1 MNNKPILAIET
12 SQNLCGAAVVF
23 NRSKYFETVINLKN
37 SHSEKIFDIIDKTL
51 ALAEIELK
59 DLDCIAVS
67 AGPGSFTGLRIGLSA
82 AKGLAM
88 GAVIPICLVP
98 TFEAIAIQLS
108 EILPDE
114 TDFVI
119 ANKVNVEEVYYSR
132 FHIKSNN
139 YIFAE
144 NLKIINVSEL
154 TEKSEGYS
162 VFGNVVNKDD
172 LFSTPRPLFVAEWCR
187 LKGTQLKTNEYDFL
201 EPNYFKNSIAKES
214 KK

>member
-12 SQNLCGAAVVF
+12 SGNLCGTAVYF
-23 NRSKYFETVINLKN
+23 DNSKYFETVLNLKN

-51 ALAEIELK
+51 ALAGVELK

-67 AGPGSFTGLRIGLSA
+67 SGPGSFTGLRIGLSA

-88 GAVIPICLVP
+88 GASLPVCLVP
-98 TFEAIAIQLS
+98 TFEALALQLS
-108 EILPDE
+108 GVLPE
-114 TDFVI
+114 GTEFVV
-119 ANKVNVEEVYYSR
+119 ANKFNVDEVYYCR

-139 YIFAE
+139 YIFVE

-154 TEKSEGYS
+154 SEKIKSYL
-162 VFGNVVNKDD
+162 VFGNAFKKDNEY
-172 LFSTPRPLFVAEWCR
+172 STPRPLYVAEWCR
-187 LKGTQLKTNEYDFL
+187 TKGSELRTFEFDFS
-201 EPNYFKNSIAKES
+201 EPNYFKNFIVKES

>member
-12 SQNLCGAAVVF
+12 SQNICGAAVF
-23 NRSKYFETVINLKN
+23 FDRSKYFETIVNLKN

-67 AGPGSFTGLRIGLSA
+67 EGPGSFTGLRIGLSA

-88 GAVIPICLVP
+88 GASIPICMVP
-98 TFEAIAIQLS
+98 TFEAIALQLC
-108 EILPDE
+108 EILPE
-114 TDFVI
+114 ESDFVI
-119 ANKVNVEEVYYSR
+119 ANKVNVDEVYYSR

-144 NLKIINVSEL
+144 NLAIINASEL
-154 TEKSEGYS
+154 PDKTKGSP
-162 VFGNVVNKDD
+162 VFGSAVKKDD
-172 LFSTPRPLFVAEWCR
+172 IYSTPRPLFVAEWCR
-187 LKGTQLKTNEYDFL
+187 SKGSHLTTTGFEFT
-201 EPNYFKNSIAKES
+201 EPNYFKNFIVKEP